1 MFRTTDSRSSDS
13 GSESESP
20 TSKLPE
26 SPIRSST
33 SITRSIKS
41 FATPSFFDERAATVS
56 IVSSHTTPLVAKK
69 KVVRRTNAQIEID
82 AATKKAA
89 SVAKAELNASRD
101 ALRKSEAV
109 AEVAFTEL
117 KGRKYSVQ
125 LTRSNWTVA
134 EQICLI
140 NCYRKWEQ
148 ICEKSQD
155 KKLIQISK
163 MWLIEIPALMGK
175 DFGKVRLT
183 PSNSLGSSPY
193 KAKWQDI
200 RKKVSDY
207 KAAQPD
213 GREEE
218 VPDVE
223 GPTGGGCDENGKE
236 DERTESS
243 DIAEATREKRRN
255 ERYTKGIDKDTLFVV
270 EHYIKM
276 YPQSITGVGLMT
288 ERELVSGAGQKRD
301 LCEIAGL
308 DNTMADGGVV
318 DAPKAKKSNK
328 ASLILDLTRTAVAHH
343 EENMVFQ
350 RSHFEFEKESRLSD
364 ITRHAAREEKRVEY
378 RDRQDERDQERY
390 VAEQTR
396 LASAQQDTKDINN
409 LLAGFLT
416 SIVAKL

>member
-1 MFRTTDSRSSDS
+1 M
-13 GSESESP
+13 
-20 TSKLPE
+20 
-26 SPIRSST
+26 
-33 SITRSIKS
+33 
-41 FATPSFFDERAATVS
+41 S
-56 IVSSHTTPLVAKK
+56 IVSSYTTPLVAKK

-89 SVAKAELNASRD
+89 SVAKAELNVSRD
-101 ALRKSEAV
+101 ALKRSEAV

-117 KGRKYSVQ
+117 KVRKYSVQ

-236 DERTESS
+236 DERTKSS

-396 LASAQQDTKDINN
+396 LASAEQDTKDINN